1 MINCWNQSGAN
12 PSFLFKEGQS
22 MNTIFAVKSLGIDP
36 SNGKEIFLDPGI
48 GILLTNGMQR
58 IKWPVGLTNLRY
70 GGI

>member
-1 MINCWNQSGAN
+1 
-12 PSFLFKEGQS
+12 

-36 SNGKEIFLDPGI
+36 SNGKEIFLDPGM